1 MSCRNLPAHP
11 EVVALETSLMAFN
24 STLQTKQ
31 RQFSLCCQT
40 EYGFYHVKNVEGGI
54 GEAAQRLR
62 PCAALSENPFD
73 SQHPQ
78 TLDTSALVTLL
89 SPATETRALFW
100 TVLELHLTLK
110 STENTPPPFLNA
122 KVNRWGGTYL

>member
-1 MSCRNLPAHP
+1 MSCNPAPPGSAHP
-11 EVVALETSLMAFN
+11 VVIALGTSLTAFS

-40 EYGFYHVKNVEGGI
+40 EYGFYHVKNIEGGNV
-54 GEAAQRLR
+54 EATQRLR

-78 TLDTSALVTLL
+78 TLDTSVLVTLL
-89 SPATETRALFW
+89 SPATGTRTLFW
-100 TVLELHLTLK
+100 TVLELH
-110 STENTPPPFLNA
+110 
-122 KVNRWGGTYL
+122 